1 MSIDYE
7 LAKELKDAGFPQQG
21 NIGAKYYSFIA
32 HPRMGIPAQYVVTT
46 QISED
51 AQFDKVAN
59 DYTRIPALEELI
71 EPCIDD
77 KFLLIHDEDGWY
89 AENRP
94 GMSPSDCKTPL
105 EAVARLWLDINK
117 KV

>member
-7 LAKELKDAGFPQQG
+7 LAKELKDAGFPESEGQRIHDHTV
-21 NIGAKYYSFIA
+21 NPPLHYYL
-32 HPRMGIPAQYVVTT
+32 PT
-46 QISED
+46 
-51 AQFDKVAN
+51 
-59 DYTRIPALEELI
+59 LEELI
-71 EPCIDD
+71 EACIDD

-89 AENRP
+89 AENKP

-117 KV
+117 PSETE